1 MNPQEPQVTPSQPS
15 IPEPTVV
22 SSVTIDGAVQPPEP
36 SQTQQFSQSLG
47 SQKKPDKLSPP
58 VAAQV
63 LYAFGF
69 IGLILGLYSS
79 FLIYSA
85 GSFES
90 VSTKLYG
97 VNFQNLQILAIFTAV
112 VTIANFTLINF
123 IRAGKRWALVA
134 FTILY
139 VFGLITSLLDKS
151 LVGLALIMQLLWLVL
166 LITLWSKNRDYFNK

>member
-47 SQKKPDKLSPP
+47 SQKKP

-85 GSFES
+85 GSFVS
-90 VSTKLYG
+90 FSTKLYG